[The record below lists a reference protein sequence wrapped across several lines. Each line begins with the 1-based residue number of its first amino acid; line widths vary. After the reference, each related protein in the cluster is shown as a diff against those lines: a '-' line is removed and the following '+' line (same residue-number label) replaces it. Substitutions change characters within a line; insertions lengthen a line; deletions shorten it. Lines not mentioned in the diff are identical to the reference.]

1 MFFSSRVQDFLKAAA
16 GVIIGMGL
24 MLPVAAYADTAVIT
38 KGNTALPYVSL
49 TFDDGGVPEN
59 VRSVLNT
66 LERYQVQSTFFF
78 TGGFIASEP
87 QLMKELVA
95 KGNEM
100 GNHTYGHPDLTRLSY
115 DRIISELHSSSHAY
129 MQVSGQEMKAY
140 MRPPYGAWNS
150 AVLRAIS
157 DAGYTHTVLWDV
169 DTNDWRGKSAAEIT
183 RHVLQNAGNGSI
195 VLMHTTKNSK
205 AHQALPAVI
214 EGLQKKGYQIVP
226 LSEMFRAAE
235 ELKTPLGPETISQ
248 VEFLNNLV
256 FLKSGSYCA
265 NATEVRSKALAYRII
280 DAGEYVHAGRAV
292 SKEQMTKYTRR
303 AFPDNKSV
311 NIALRRF
318 DFKKSSLPRFIAQL
332 QKRGSKK
339 K

>member
-1 MFFSSRVQDFLKAAA
+1 MFFSSRVQAFLKAAA
-16 GVIIGMGL
+16 GVIIGLGL
-24 MLPVAAYADTAVIT
+24 MMPSAAYADTAVIT
-38 KGNTALPYVSL
+38 RGNTALPYVSL
-49 TFDDGGVPEN
+49 TFDDGGLPEN

-78 TGGFIASEP
+78 TGGFIASQP
-87 QLMKELVA
+87 QLMKDLVA

-100 GNHTYGHPDLTRLSY
+100 ANHTYAHPDLTKVSY
-115 DRIISELHSSSHAY
+115 DRVVSELQSSAWAFKEA
-129 MQVSGQEMKAY
+129 SGQEMKAY
-140 MRPPYGAWNS
+140 VRPPYGAKNN
-150 AVLRAIS
+150 AVLKAIS

-205 AHQALPAVI
+205 AHQALPAII

-235 ELKTPLGPETISQ
+235 ELKTPLGPEAISQ
-248 VEFLNNLV
+248 VEFLNNLI

-265 NATEVRSKALAYRII
+265 NATEVRSKALAYKII
-280 DAGEYVHAGRAV
+280 DPREYVHGGRAV

-303 AFPDNKSV
+303 AFPDNKGV
-311 NIALRRF
+311 NIALKRF
-318 DFKKSSLPRFIAQL
+318 DFKKSSLPKFIAQL